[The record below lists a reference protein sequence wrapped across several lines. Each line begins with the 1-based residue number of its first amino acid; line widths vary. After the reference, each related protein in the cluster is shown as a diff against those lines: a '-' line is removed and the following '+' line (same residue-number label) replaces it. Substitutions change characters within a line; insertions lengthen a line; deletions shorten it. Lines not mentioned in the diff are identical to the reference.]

1 MDHCDSNGLVG
12 GSIPALRAC
21 PFIDHC
27 KFKVSSCPTTEKPH
41 TKPFSCGVARLH
53 SMVVGVKAGR
63 PGVNLPIIETVLN
76 RGSERF
82 LVTGTSNPFTSDD
95 VVIVDDDGYT
105 D

>member
-1 MDHCDSNGLVG
+1 
-12 GSIPALRAC
+12 
-21 PFIDHC
+21 
-27 KFKVSSCPTTEKPH
+27 
-41 TKPFSCGVARLH
+41 
-53 SMVVGVKAGR
+53 MVVGVKAGR